1 MRAVSKPA
9 PKCKMIGCARKTR
22 AQSGYCFQHSPLAP
36 TLANGVIPAHAAS
49 PDSRKTADMSMD
61 TISDNTSGDV
71 LPPDDPPSRATEHMR
86 AVSGGR
92 ITPAQARKIIEHLW
106 HVLEDSEDC
115 GAGQHS
121 IDLKSFDGKAMLEL
135 LGDDYPVFVGSDASA
150 AWSPI
155 NTMDAL
161 CDDLVWLAL
170 IDRQGTV
177 SIDGPRIA
185 NTDDYDTFSV
195 WAPCEPP
202 PNARSGRV
210 QKTIGEMVEDARI
223 RAKGGDM
230 TNADKLRLI
239 RAIRAYQVAGG
250 GAGRDWDIAI
260 FDAGYAAGLAAARRE
275 CSLQASENS
284 SDARAVITA
293 DACAAR
299 IERLGEK

>member
-1 MRAVSKPA
+1 
-9 PKCKMIGCARKTR
+9 
-22 AQSGYCFQHSPLAP
+22 
-36 TLANGVIPAHAAS
+36 
-49 PDSRKTADMSMD
+49 MSMD

-161 CDDLVWLAL
+161 CDDLVWLAT
-170 IDRQGTV
+170 RHRM
-177 SIDGPRIA
+177 GP
-185 NTDDYDTFSV
+185 
-195 WAPCEPP
+195 
-202 PNARSGRV
+202 
-210 QKTIGEMVEDARI
+210 
-223 RAKGGDM
+223 
-230 TNADKLRLI
+230 
-239 RAIRAYQVAGG
+239 
-250 GAGRDWDIAI
+250 
-260 FDAGYAAGLAAARRE
+260 
-275 CSLQASENS
+275 
-284 SDARAVITA
+284 
-293 DACAAR
+293 
-299 IERLGEK
+299 